1 MAIMQSLTFGGIN
14 SLDYGVY
21 ITGEGVYNAPQ
32 RMVDTVSVPGRNGDI
47 IIDQGKYDNVT
58 VVYQAGT
65 FGSGQADFRDKI
77 SAFRN
82 AILSQLG
89 YQRLTDTYHPDEYRM
104 AMYSS
109 GLEVSP
115 AHYSDAGEFELTF
128 YCKPQR
134 FLTSGETAV
143 AVANNGTV
151 TNPTKYASS
160 PLLQFK
166 GYGDLA
172 LDGATIQVHNEPY
185 GTLLLANR
193 TTRADDPQTLLR
205 TVLDEGNLALLNN
218 GDDITVSAGSDII
231 LSYGDT
237 GQYRPVI
244 SSAVY
249 SSGDI
254 TPELAVA
261 DYNTVHIDPGALA
274 YVKGTSSSH
283 TLTMTVSLTYYPS
296 GVATTWSGN
305 TTVTFTYNGTDKIS
319 YTFSCP
325 TLPASMY
332 IGVPLNSA
340 INAVY
345 GNSTKTLVS
354 DTMYIDLDIG
364 EAYIVNSGVV
374 SSVDNMVSIPTTLPT
389 LAVGSTTVTY
399 DNTITNFKITPR
411 WWQL

>member
-65 FGSGQADFRDKI
+65 FGNDQADFRDKI

-160 PLLQFK
+160 PLLEFK

-193 TTRADDPQTLLR
+193 TTRADVNYFLWTK
-205 TVLDEGNLALLNN
+205 LDSSNLALMSN
-218 GDDITVSAGSDII
+218 GDTITVQAGSDIMF
-231 LSYGDT
+231 SFDGEDFGT
-237 GQYRPVI
+237 FVT
-244 SSAVY
+244 SAAY

-254 TPELAVA
+254 SSPTISIANEETIHV
-261 DYNTVHIDPGALA
+261 DPGALA
-274 YVKGTSSSH
+274 YAKNTSSSH
-283 TLTMTVSLTYYPS
+283 TLTMTVGLTYYPS
-296 GVATTWSGN
+296 GVETTWSGN
-305 TTVTFTYNGTDKIS
+305 VTLTFAYNGSDTIQYS
-319 YTFSCP
+319 FNAP
-325 TLPASMY
+325 TLPATID
-332 IGVPLNSA
+332 IGVPQNSA
-340 INAVY
+340 INSVY
-345 GNSTKTLVS
+345 GQSTKTLVS

-364 EAYIVNSGVV
+364 EAYIVNGSVV
-374 SSVDNMVSIPTTLPT
+374 SSVDNMVSIPTTLPK

>member
-65 FGSGQADFRDKI
+65 FGNDQADFRDKI

-193 TTRADDPQTLLR
+193 TTRADANYLLQTK
-205 TVLDEGNLALLNN
+205 LDASNLALMNSS
-218 GDDITVSAGSDII
+218 DTITVQAGSDII
-231 LSYGDT
+231 VGYQGDDFVAFVT
-237 GQYRPVI
+237 
-244 SSAVY
+244 SAVY

-254 TPELAVA
+254 SAPTLSVSS
-261 DYNTVHIDPGALA
+261 DWIHIDPGALTFA
-274 YVKGTSSSH
+274 KGTSSSH
-283 TLTMTVSLTYYPS
+283 TMTMTVGLTYYPS
-296 GVATTWSGN
+296 GVETTWSGN
-305 TTVTFTYNGTDKIS
+305 TTLTVTYNGSDKIS
-319 YTFSCP
+319 YSFSTP
-325 TLPASMY
+325 TLPGTIEHA
-332 IGVPLNSA
+332 VPQNSA
-340 INAVY
+340 INTVY
-345 GNSTKTLVS
+345 GQSTKTLVS

-364 EAYIVNSGVV
+364 EAYIVNNGVV
-374 SSVDNMVSIPTTLPT
+374 SSVDNMVSIPTTLPK

>member
-1 MAIMQSLTFGGIN
+1 MAVMNSLTFGGIN
-14 SLDYGVY
+14 SLNYGIY

-65 FGSGQADFRDKI
+65 FGNDQADFRDKI

-160 PLLQFK
+160 PLLEVW
-166 GYGDLA
+166 GYGSLTVN
-172 LDGATIQVHNEPY
+172 GYSITINNETY
-185 GTLLLANR
+185 GHVLLANP
-193 TTRADDPQTLLR
+193 THF
-205 TVLDEGNLALLNN
+205 NN
-218 GDDITVSAGSDII
+218 GGVIDFSNIVTFSNGDTINVGPVYVQLTLKRDGSTAITNASITSETYSTTATSSIVIGDVYIWPAINVDGFTLSWGTSATKTYQLGLSVTMGSAVTGTATLTIAWDGAGKITLSTSETLNGLHLDYPYIGTDEISGDSTKSILGNPTYIDAEIGEVYKHDSGEDLISLNQYVELGSD
-231 LSYGDT
+231 LPVLET
-237 GQYRPVI
+237 G
-244 SSAVY
+244 S
-249 SSGDI
+249 
-254 TPELAVA
+254 
-261 DYNTVHIDPGALA
+261 N
-274 YVKGTSSSH
+274 
-283 TLTMTVSLTYYPS
+283 
-296 GVATTWSGN
+296 
-305 TTVTFTYNGTDKIS
+305 
-319 YTFSCP
+319 
-325 TLPASMY
+325 
-332 IGVPLNSA
+332 
-340 INAVY
+340 
-345 GNSTKTLVS
+345 
-354 DTMYIDLDIG
+354 
-364 EAYIVNSGVV
+364 
-374 SSVDNMVSIPTTLPT
+374 
-389 LAVGSTTVTY
+389 TVTY
-399 DNTITNFKITPR
+399 SNTITSFKVVPR